1 MLPEIASIIIG
12 YLLGSIPV
20 AYIIA
25 KMRKNIDIRDVDT
38 RNMGGGSVLRQVGIW
53 EGAVVIVVDMGKGAA
68 PIFIAQAFGVS
79 LPWVLAAGFAAILG
93 HNYPVYVGFRGGQG
107 VSTIMGIF
115 FVITPLAMAVIF
127 GVMGIVLLITRR
139 RFTRLLFVVVCIISP
154 LLPLLAWLFYGSEMM
169 IVYYALVIIV
179 FLLFK
184 NRRRLKEVLVVLR
197 PQKERQQPEIEAGEI
212 SPADD

>member
-1 MLPEIASIIIG
+1 MLLGIASIIIG
-12 YLLGSIPV
+12 YLLGSIPT

-25 KMRKNIDIRDVDT
+25 KVRKGIDIRDVDT

-53 EGAVVIVVDMGKGAA
+53 EGALVIIVDMAKGAA

-107 VSTIMGIF
+107 VATIMGIF
-115 FVITPLAMAVIF
+115 FVLTPMAMSVIS

-139 RFTRLLFVVVCIISP
+139 RFTRFLFVMVCIMSP
-154 LLPLLAWLFYGSEMM
+154 LLPLLAWLFYGSEM

-197 PQKERQQPEIEAGEI
+197 PKKERQQPEIEGREV